1 MNMNLA
7 EQYMPLAD
15 SIACRISRNTPA
27 DITLDDLKS
36 AAYYALTLA
45 ASRYD
50 PSVGVS
56 FATYSRSR
64 IVGEVMD
71 CMRRRRAA
79 HSEIVDVA
87 ANPAADTVETEDFFD
102 FVCSELGSEDGKSL
116 RMYYVEG
123 RSLREVGDSRNVSE
137 SRACQILKDCHSRIR
152 RSMRRSWS

>member
-27 DITLDDLKS
+27 DITLDELKS

-71 CMRRRRAA
+71 CMRRRRP
-79 HSEIVDVA
+79 SRPEVVDVA
-87 ANPAADTVETEDFFD
+87 AESAADHVETEDFFD
-102 FVCSELGSEDGKSL
+102 FVCSELGAEDGKSV

-123 RSLREVGDSRNVSE
+123 RSLREVGESRGVSE

-152 RSMRRSWS
+152 RRMRRSCS